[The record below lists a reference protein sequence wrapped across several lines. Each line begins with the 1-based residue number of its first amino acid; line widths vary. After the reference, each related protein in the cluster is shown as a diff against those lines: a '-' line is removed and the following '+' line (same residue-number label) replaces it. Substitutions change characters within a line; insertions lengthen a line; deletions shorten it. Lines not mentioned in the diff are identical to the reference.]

1 MRSLSPE
8 NQPSSLSPDL
18 TALVL
23 TLLEVEEVDSMTAE
37 TKIEESTL
45 HRFLQDMLQEILQ
58 EMLQLVVLVEEI
70 CT

>member
-1 MRSLSPE
+1 
-8 NQPSSLSPDL
+8 
-18 TALVL
+18 
-23 TLLEVEEVDSMTAE
+23 MTAE